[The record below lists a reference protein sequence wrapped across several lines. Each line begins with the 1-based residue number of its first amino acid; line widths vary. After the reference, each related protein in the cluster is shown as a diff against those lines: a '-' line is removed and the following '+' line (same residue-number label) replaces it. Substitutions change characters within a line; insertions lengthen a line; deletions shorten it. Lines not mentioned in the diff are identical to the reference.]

1 MLFYFEIIR
10 VIANALLEAGI
21 NPAFLPSPA
30 QHEFLSAHV
39 APDRYLYSRSLH
51 KPLLSHLSNAVIS
64 GIPI

>member
-10 VIANALLEAGI
+10 VIANALLKAGI
-21 NPAFLPSPA
+21 NPAFLSSSA
-30 QHEFLSAHV
+30 QHELLSAHV

-51 KPLLSHLSNAVIS
+51 KLLLSHHSNAVIS